1 MKKFLAFSLAICGA
15 MISFE
20 LRENYDIKKFFKAL
34 KLVSLAESL
43 GGVESLVCHPAT
55 MTHASIPKE
64 IREKVG
70 ITDGL
75 IRLSVGIEKVDDI
88 ISDVNQAINAAQA

>member
-1 MKKFLAFSLAICGA
+1 

-88 ISDVNQAINAAQA
+88 IADVNNAINAARA

>member
-1 MKKFLAFSLAICGA
+1 
-15 MISFE
+15 
-20 LRENYDIKKFFKAL
+20 
-34 KLVSLAESL
+34 
-43 GGVESLVCHPAT
+43 

-88 ISDVNQAINAAQA
+88 ISDVNAAIEAAKA

>member
-1 MKKFLAFSLAICGA
+1 
-15 MISFE
+15 
-20 LRENYDIKKFFKAL
+20 
-34 KLVSLAESL
+34 
-43 GGVESLVCHPAT
+43 

>member
-1 MKKFLAFSLAICGA
+1 
-15 MISFE
+15 MISFV
-20 LRENYDIKKFFKAL
+20 LNDKYDYKKFFEQL
-34 KLVSLAESL
+34 QLITLAESL

-88 ISDVNQAINAAQA
+88 ILDLNAGINAAKEA